1 MRLKEAIIATAK
13 RAGGL
18 DLVRD
23 SAWRR
28 RRLLILC
35 YHGVSLHDE
44 HEWNPSLYVTQE
56 QFRRRLRTLRDGGYR
71 ILPLADATRMLYEGT
86 LPPRSVAIT
95 FDDGA
100 IDFER
105 QAVPVLREFDAPAT
119 LYLTTYYCE
128 TRLPVFDTALSYVLW
143 KGRESGADLAALCGA
158 DSALPVRT
166 SEERERAWQAI
177 SDFADR
183 QELDSAQKDALVARV
198 AAALG
203 VDYRAIAARGLLQ
216 IMTPEAVRAL
226 PRDLIDVQLHTHRH
240 RTPRDPVLFARE
252 IDDNAAR
259 IRALR
264 GDGSPLEHFCYPRGE
279 YFGEF
284 LGWLRGRGVKFATTC
299 VPGLATPTA
308 DPLLLP
314 RLVDSTSHSDLVF
327 EAWAS
332 GFAALLPR
340 RSEFRLDPA
349 RLTPTAPAGAGAS
362 PVGAAR
368 ASSPAAERRPGT
380 GAESSA

>member
-1 MRLKEAIIATAK
+1 VRLKEAIIAIAK

-18 DLVRD
+18 ALVRD
-23 SAWRR
+23 SAWRG

-44 HEWNPSLYVTQE
+44 HEWNPALYLTQE
-56 QFRRRLRTLRDGGYR
+56 QLRRRLRMLRRGGYR
-71 ILPLADATRMLYEGT
+71 ILPLAEATRLLYEGR

-105 QAVPVLREFDAPAT
+105 QAVPVLREFEAPAT

-143 KGRESGADLAALCGA
+143 KGRESGADLAALCS
-158 DSALPVRT
+158 SATPLPVRT
-166 SEERERAWQAI
+166 GEERARAWQALF
-177 SDFADR
+177 DFTEQR
-183 QELDSAQKDALVARV
+183 GLDSAEKDALVAQV
-198 AAALG
+198 AVELG
-203 VDYRAIAARGLLQ
+203 VDYGAIVARGLLQ

-252 IDDNAAR
+252 IDDNAVR
-259 IRALR
+259 IRELR
-264 GDGSPLEHFCYPRGE
+264 GNASPLEHFCYPRGE

-284 LGWLRGRGVKFATTC
+284 LGWLRGRGVRFATTC
-299 VPGLATPTA
+299 VPGLATRTV

-314 RLVDSTSHSDLVF
+314 RLVDSTAYSDLVF

-340 RSEFRLDPA
+340 RSRFRLDPA
-349 RLTPTAPAGAGAS
+349 RLAIAH
-362 PVGAAR
+362 
-368 ASSPAAERRPGT
+368 PAAS
-380 GAESSA
+380 AESHA